1 MYIMYICY
9 VCYVHIMYITLI
21 KQPPDKEMSSEAVE
35 R

>member
-1 MYIMYICY
+1 MYICY

-21 KQPPDKEMSSEAVE
+21 KQPLDKEMSSEAVE